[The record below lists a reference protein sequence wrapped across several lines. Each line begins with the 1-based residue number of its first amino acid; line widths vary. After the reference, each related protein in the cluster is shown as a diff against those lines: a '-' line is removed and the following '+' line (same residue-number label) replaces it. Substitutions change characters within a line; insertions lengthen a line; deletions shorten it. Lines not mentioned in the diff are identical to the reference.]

1 MILSNGLNPHDPIV
15 AGRDQSHSHL
25 EESWK
30 KIGQISFQMI
40 IIIARYPQRS
50 GINTWPFWVSFLK
63 DYPSSSSQSNSLP
76 SFSKINIPY
85 LPTFQKTFFDTD
97 MSSSNSL
104 TQSNSSPRH
113 QETKSKDFKDS
124 NQFMSNSYFHPVYFC
139 HNDLDEP
146 SRISR
151 IANDDITEK
160 LSEMKLQRPSHSS
173 RKPTK
178 QKKVNVSPYYRKSLL
193 SPPRTPEVFRKPR
206 NRMQIM
212 STVKVEVK
220 EPQKTGNL
228 KDTQHSWAY
237 PGYPA

>member
-1 MILSNGLNPHDPIV
+1 MILLLQDVINLTAISKNP
-15 AGRDQSHSHL
+15 GRRL
-25 EESWK
+25 V
-30 KIGQISFQMI
+30 
-40 IIIARYPQRS
+40 RYLIPDDNYYCAVPTTLWYKYLTLLR
-50 GINTWPFWVSFLK
+50 VSFLK

-228 KDTQHSWAY
+228 KDTQHS
-237 PGYPA
+237 